1 MSLNK
6 TFKVIVGQTPVRVR
20 ISLFPLTFHVK
31 TNPCQV
37 WEDREERHHRH
48 QRGRQLCRVLS
59 PKCRLKTVSR
69 TRLGK
74 TECLGQTLR
83 TAVPAHQQHHSL
95 LLSASISLLRIL
107 EEEGT
112 CQQSV
117 YLW

>member
-1 MSLNK
+1 MSLSK
-6 TFKVIVGQTPVRVR
+6 TFKAIVGQAPVRVR

-31 TNPCQV
+31 TNPVSCGRTGGR
-37 WEDREERHHRH
+37 DTTDTSRE
-48 QRGRQLCRVLS
+48 GISAVLN

-83 TAVPAHQQHHSL
+83 TAAPAHQQHHSL